1 MPPRDDV
8 PVPLTIIGGF
18 LGSGKTTLLNRL
30 LAEPR
35 GQRFAVIVNDFGAIT
50 IDDKLITSHEG
61 QTIALANGC
70 VCCTIGDNFL
80 RTLLDALK
88 MTPTPDHIVVEASG
102 VADPARIA
110 DIASIEKDLRLD
122 GVIVLADASQL
133 IAQMADSRLADT
145 IERQVDSADLVLLNK
160 TDLADEAA
168 LRACRGW
175 IANRRQHLF
184 IYDVVQANAPFEL
197 LFGMDMA
204 PDHSSS
210 SHKPHHIP
218 FETLSFTSDQVVS
231 AHSLENELRA
241 LSPHIIRAKG
251 ILQTSPS
258 EWSLLQM
265 VGARIEWAK
274 TPEPA
279 DAVSQLVVIGPT
291 PLPNTSALQA
301 ALSSAT
307 P

>member
-1 MPPRDDV
+1 MSI
-8 PVPLTIIGGF
+8 PLTIIGGF

-30 LAEPR
+30 LAEPH

-50 IDDKLITSHEG
+50 IDDKLIASHEG

-80 RTLLDALK
+80 RTLLDTLK
-88 MTPTPDHIVVEASG
+88 MSPPPDHIVVEASG

-133 IAQMADSRLADT
+133 MGQVADSRLADT
-145 IERQVDSADLVLLNK
+145 IERQVDSADVMLLNK
-160 TDLADEAA
+160 TDVADKAEVE
-168 LRACRGW
+168 ACREW
-175 IANRRQHLF
+175 IAGRRQHLS
-184 IYDVVQANAPFEL
+184 IYDVVQSNAPFEL

-210 SHKPHHIP
+210 PHEPHHIP

-231 AHSLENELRA
+231 ANSLENELRA
-241 LSPHIIRAKG
+241 LCPNIIRAKG
-251 ILQTSPS
+251 ILQTAPG
-258 EWSLLQM
+258 EWSILQM
-265 VGARIEWAK
+265 VGTRIEWAR

-279 DAVSQLVVIGPT
+279 DAVSQLVVIGPK
-291 PLPNTSALQA
+291 PLPKTSALDA
-301 ALSSAT
+301 ALSLA
-307 P
+307 PP